1 MREHRGQKK
10 SKTRAG
16 STHQH
21 RNAARVGEARSVACS
36 VLTVSDSRT
45 VEEDTSGDL
54 LVALLEA
61 DGHTIVTRHLL
72 PDDPAQVGAWID
84 AQVADGRVQAILTTG
99 GTGIARR
106 DATIDAVRARLA
118 IELPGFGELFR
129 MISYDEVGAAA
140 MLSRAIAGVAL
151 GDRTEGDPGVIVF
164 AMPGSKN
171 AVETAMRKLVL
182 PEISHLVWERRR

>member
-1 MREHRGQKK
+1 MREHRRQRKI
-10 SKTRAG
+10 G
-16 STHQH
+16 SFRQH
-21 RNAARVGEARSVACS
+21 RRAAQDSEARSVACS

-45 VEEDTSGDL
+45 LADDASGDL
-54 LVALLEA
+54 LTALLEEK
-61 DGHTIVTRHLL
+61 GHSIVARHLL
-72 PDDPAQVGAWID
+72 PDDPTRVGLWID
-84 AQVADGRVQAILTTG
+84 EQVADQRVQAILTTG

-129 MISYDEVGAAA
+129 MVSFEEVGAAA
-140 MLSRAIAGVAL
+140 MLSRALAGVAL
-151 GDRTEGDPGVIVF
+151 GERPDGDPGVIVF
-164 AMPGSKN
+164 AMPGSRN